1 MRREPKF
8 TDIVHYVEDRIRG
21 GQFKIGDKLP
31 SVNSFHIQFSLS
43 RSSAR
48 PSSSFCF
55 PAASCFAASSSLR
68 QPVSSVFRASASCH
82 PP

>member
-31 SVNSFHIQFSLS
+31 SVNSLHIQFSLS
-43 RSSAR
+43 RSSVFLAMNDLQER
-48 PSSSFCF
+48 GIIEAQ
-55 PAASCFAASSSLR
+55 PAVGYFVKSDNI
-68 QPVSSVFRASASCH
+68 SVRERFS
-82 PP
+82 